1 MCFDAAVTS
10 KAPGLPLRQPLRPR
24 LPYRS
29 GICYLYGMLTVLSNI
44 ASVAAAT
51 LALAVAAIFLLQVRA
66 ADAAKKVPVVLPRRR
81 RR

>member
-1 MCFDAAVTS
+1 MSFRN
-10 KAPGLPLRQPLRPR
+10 GIGY
-24 LPYRS
+24 PYA
-29 GICYLYGMLTVLSNI
+29 MLTVLSNI
-44 ASVAAAT
+44 ASVTAAL